1 MIDPAFWKKVKMTAL
16 ERDMNVSEFVEKG
29 LTKYME
35 SSEAEKHSASEI
47 SDEEIVEEARGILKH
62 LRERDFIVKGLDV
75 ELTKKKGI
83 RKDRATYATQLSKAM
98 TDFTKALNLNSR
110 AIERDRPSQIV
121 DQHNVIYMANVL
133 IQVYDQGITS
143 NAITDGLGLTSKV
156 EKLKEENERLLKE
169 NERLL
174 KEMERLLKE
183 NEQLRSSLQN
193 VSAAYEEFSA
203 KNR

>member
-1 MIDPAFWKKVKMTAL
+1 MTAL

-35 SSEAEKHSASEI
+35 SSEAEKRSASTI
-47 SDEEIVEEARGILKH
+47 SDEEIIQQARTILKH
-62 LRERDFIVKGLDV
+62 LRERDFIVAGLNV
-75 ELTKKKGI
+75 ELAKKKSR
-83 RKDRATYATQLSKAM
+83 RKDRETYATVLSKAM
-98 TDFTKALNLNSR
+98 ADFTKALNLNSR

-121 DQHNVIYMANVL
+121 DQHNVIYTANVL

-143 NAITDGLGLTSKV
+143 NAITDGPGLTSKV
-156 EKLKEENERLLKE
+156 DQLREENERLRKE
-169 NERLL
+169 N
-174 KEMERLLKE
+174 ERLLKE